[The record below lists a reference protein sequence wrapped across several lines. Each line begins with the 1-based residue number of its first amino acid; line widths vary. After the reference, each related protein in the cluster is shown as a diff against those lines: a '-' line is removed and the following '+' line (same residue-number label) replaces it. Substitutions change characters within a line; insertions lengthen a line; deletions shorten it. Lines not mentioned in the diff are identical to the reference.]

1 MKFLIVG
8 LGNIGKEYE
17 ATRHNIGFL
26 VADALASDLGGVFEL
41 GKFGAVANCG
51 FKGKQ
56 IVILKPNTYMNLSGK
71 ALKYWMNYLQIPI
84 EQVFVIVDDL
94 ALPFGT
100 LRVRP
105 SGTDAGHNGLKS
117 IFAEIGTTAYP
128 RLKFGIGDNFP
139 KGRQVDYVLGN
150 WNKLEL
156 EALPERIGKSVEIV
170 KSFCLAGLTN
180 TMNTF
185 SNK

>member
-26 VADALASDLGGVFEL
+26 GVDALASDLGGVFEL

-117 IFAEIGTTAYP
+117 IFAENRHHG
-128 RLKFGIGDNFP
+128 LSK
-139 KGRQVDYVLGN
+139 
-150 WNKLEL
+150 
-156 EALPERIGKSVEIV
+156 VEIR
-170 KSFCLAGLTN
+170 N
-180 TMNTF
+180 WR
-185 SNK
+185 